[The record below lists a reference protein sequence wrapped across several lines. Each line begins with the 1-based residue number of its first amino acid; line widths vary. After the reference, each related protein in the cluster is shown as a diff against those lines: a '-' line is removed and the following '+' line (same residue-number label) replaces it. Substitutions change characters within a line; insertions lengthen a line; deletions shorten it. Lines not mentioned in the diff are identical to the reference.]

1 MNLQIKFFKRYY
13 LFTILT
19 YPFRKIKNIILELP
33 IIFLIFLPDKTKY
46 NIAKLILINHPVVK
60 YFKNIEIDKT
70 VMLISN
76 NIHTRH
82 KRIADGIILNNWE
95 PIIVSVIKPENSV
108 DYKYFNAKNR
118 FQLYLIF
125 ILFPGKLVHYFAA
138 IGSEAFYFTK
148 LKNNFIILD
157 IYDTVS
163 GIQNADPILKY
174 REKYSIQHS
183 KAICHRDLR
192 IKYLKNSY
200 NYKLPNYNILIPDF
214 IDKISVSREKN
225 NHEIHVVSVGSIG
238 VEGDDDMIYR
248 ISKILCDQKIHVH
261 IFEPRFTFNEPKTRM
276 YKNLSETNSFF
287 HIEKPLYGNAFKEK
301 LSTYDFGL
309 NIYEPF
315 LFNEIPKQYTIDYLR
330 GCGSSR
336 LSDYI
341 ELGLGTIVTPGFEFQ
356 TFLAKRYSSKCVL
369 ADDVFLDNPLKIL
382 ESKLHRNN
390 NINIK
395 FMSKENVS
403 RRLHIFYSKILQN

>member
-1 MNLQIKFFKRYY
+1 M
-13 LFTILT
+13 
-19 YPFRKIKNIILELP
+19 
-33 IIFLIFLPDKTKY
+33 FLIFLPNKIRY
-46 NIAKLILINHPVVK
+46 NIAKLLLMNHPIIK
-60 YFKNIEIDKT
+60 YFRTIEIDNS
-70 VMLISN
+70 VLFLSN

-82 KRIADGIILNNWE
+82 KRIADAILLNNWK
-95 PIIVSVIKPENSV
+95 PIIVSIIKPKNSIN
-108 DYKYFNAKNR
+108 YKYFNAKNR
-118 FQLYLIF
+118 FELYLIF

-138 IGSEAFYFTK
+138 IGSEAFFFTK

-163 GIQNADPILKY
+163 GIQNADKILKY

-183 KAICHRDLR
+183 KALCHRDLR
-192 IKYLKNSY
+192 INFLKKLY
-200 NYKLPNYNILIPDF
+200 NYKLPKLNILIPDF
-214 IDKISVSREKN
+214 IDKISVSGIKK
-225 NHEIHVVSVGSIG
+225 NHEIHVVSIGSIG

-248 ISKILCDQKIHVH
+248 ISKILCDQKVHVH
-261 IFEPRFTFNEPKTRM
+261 IYEPRFTFNEPKTRM
-276 YKNLSETNSFF
+276 YKILSETNPYF
-287 HIEKPLYGNAFKEK
+287 HIEKPLYDNLFKEK

-315 LFNEIPKQYTIDYLR
+315 LFKENPTQYTNDYLR

-341 ELGLGTIVTPGFEFQ
+341 ELGLGIIVTPGFEFQ

-369 ADDVFLDNPLKIL
+369 ANDAFLDNPLKIL
-382 ESKLHRNN
+382 KNQLSRNN

-395 FMSKENVS
+395 FMSKENIS
-403 RRLHIFYSKILQN
+403 RRLHIFYTQILQN